1 MKFEILKPSF
11 SALACERICI
21 FEGTARL
28 KLYFVQRSKK
38 FFFEMLLSGVVLIAK
53 LCANLA
59 FFSAVGILATSLR
72 YRMQNDYKHLF
83 NITVHRWL
91 PRHSTLLEN
100 SVSQKMISLNSC
112 TINGVIL
119 AVALLSSSSSA
130 RTASPVNER
139 RNLDDDKINA

>member
-1 MKFEILKPSF
+1 MKGFAFLKGQPVSNYILSNGRRNSF
-11 SALACERICI
+11 SKRYSQ
-21 FEGTARL
+21 GS
-28 KLYFVQRSKK
+28 RSLQS
-38 FFFEMLLSGVVLIAK
+38 FAQILHL
-53 LCANLA
+53 
-59 FFSAVGILATSLR
+59 FSAVRILATSLR

-83 NITVHRWL
+83 SIMVHRWL

-119 AVALLSSSSSA
+119 AVALLSSSSSSSSA